1 MKNQF
6 RTLAIFIALSMVAA
20 SCQKEETLSPI
31 PVEQKAAVNIVSYMV
46 DGQSYQV
53 VINSEQ
59 DWSDFL
65 YRMLALAEE
74 GHTVTISSRVS
85 STSSTREVVTYTT
98 NSKPDAYAWADNM
111 TDQGYQVTITYDGST
126 GIFTCIA
133 VKK

>member
-1 MKNQF
+1 
-6 RTLAIFIALSMVAA
+6 MVAA
-20 SCQKEETLSPI
+20 SCQKEEIQSPI
-31 PVEQKAAVNIVSYMV
+31 PVEQKATDNIVNYMV
-46 DGQSYQV
+46 DGQSYQA
-53 VINSEQ
+53 VINSEL

-98 NSKPDAYAWADNM
+98 TSKPDAHAWADNM
-111 TDQGYQVTITYDGST
+111 IDQGYQVTITYDGST

>member
-1 MKNQF
+1 
-6 RTLAIFIALSMVAA
+6 MVAA

-46 DGQSYQV
+46 DGHSFQV
-53 VINSEQ
+53 VINSEP

-111 TDQGYQVTITYDGST
+111 TANGYTVTVKYDPVT
-126 GIFTCIA
+126 NMFNCTAI
-133 VKK
+133 K

>member
-1 MKNQF
+1 
-6 RTLAIFIALSMVAA
+6 MVAA

-31 PVEQKAAVNIVSYMV
+31 PVEQKATDNIVSYMV

-53 VINSEQ
+53 VINSKL

-111 TDQGYQVTITYDGST
+111 TANGYTVTVKYDPVT
-126 GIFTCIA
+126 NMFNCTAI
-133 VKK
+133 K